1 MFHYQQAYQTTS
13 LIFISISMYFTT
25 ELSMNTFSDQH
36 DLESREKR
44 VVNTQETF
52 ILISNLPLILP

>member
-1 MFHYQQAYQTTS
+1 
-13 LIFISISMYFTT
+13 MYFTT